1 MKRAL
6 IIVDPQLD
14 FITGTL
20 PVGGASE
27 AMDRL
32 AKALPKIAADQVFVT
47 MDTHPIKHC
56 SFEPNG
62 GIWPMHCVKYSTGAA
77 IWEPLM
83 EALIALP
90 CPISFI
96 EKGCDL
102 DRDQYSAFEDSYP
115 KELESAEEIL
125 LCGLAGN
132 VCVLNSLKD
141 LVRHGLAS
149 KITVLTDASP
159 SLDDGTALDD
169 IIRETK
175 VKSVT
180 LENLDK

>member
-1 MKRAL
+1 MRRAL
-6 IIVDPQLD
+6 IIVDPQID

-20 PVGGASE
+20 PVVGAAN

-32 AKALPKIAADQVFVT
+32 AKALPRIAPDKVFVT
-47 MDTHPIKHC
+47 MDAHPIKHC

-62 GIWPMHCVKYSTGAA
+62 GIWPTHCVKYSIGAA

-83 EALIALP
+83 EVLIALP
-90 CPISFI
+90 CPIGFI
-96 EKGCDL
+96 EKGDKL
-102 DRDQYSAFEDSYP
+102 ERDQYSAFEESFP
-115 KELESAEEIL
+115 KELVEAEEIL

-149 KITVLTDASP
+149 KITVITDASP
-159 SLDDGTALDD
+159 SLDDGSALNE

-180 LENLDK
+180 LEQLDK